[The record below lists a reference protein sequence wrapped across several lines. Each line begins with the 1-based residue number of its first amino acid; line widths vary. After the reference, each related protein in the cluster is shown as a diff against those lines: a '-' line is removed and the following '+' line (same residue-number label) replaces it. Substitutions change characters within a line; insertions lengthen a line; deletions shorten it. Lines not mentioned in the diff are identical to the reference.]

1 MAECWVWASPIVTLS
16 YVMEDVVEMLNKLFE
31 RDIFASNWTK
41 PRKLLEETI
50 NGNKVGW
57 IIVSGAIRRYSDN
70 LSKLPTPSVCEW
82 CFTTFKASTVPCCLV
97 SSSINLRG
105 VLWVSGPAYYTTCR
119 TIHHGKLILNR
130 SLSPSQHWK
139 ANEADSS
146 FSIVDGSPGVCQFLP
161 GRFNLRVNRKK
172 KSDIETT
179 PRGSNESS
187 NPLNNENS
195 RFNERTLNMRH
206 VSATTVSNKVSGQ
219 IRADNTYCPISACIV
234 HSARETITL
243 VQRWLIF
250 YSLVGG
256 KLS

>member
-1 MAECWVWASPIVTLS
+1 MAECWVRASPIATLS

-41 PRKLLEETI
+41 PCKLLEETI

-57 IIVSGAIRRYSDN
+57 IIVSGAIRWYSDN

-161 GRFNLRVNRKK
+161 GGFNLRVNQKK
-172 KSDIETT
+172 Y
-179 PRGSNESS
+179 R
-187 NPLNNENS
+187 NNT
-195 RFNERTLNMRH
+195 ERVEWIIQPT
-206 VSATTVSNKVSGQ
+206 
-219 IRADNTYCPISACIV
+219 
-234 HSARETITL
+234 
-243 VQRWLIF
+243 
-250 YSLVGG
+250 
-256 KLS
+256 